1 MKQNVSKEHLSTLRF
16 ERVWV
21 REATFLDVE
30 GDQAPL
36 PSQELEGVGIQLE
49 VKVSYSEKGDRAFVT
64 VRASL
69 ESPSDKRFFVKLAA
83 AVEGAFALRHGAE
96 PKVLQNFATVQAPV
110 LLLPYLR
117 QVITNL
123 TAQSRVGAMVLP
135 PLNMVEV
142 TKAMQAQSAKEG
154 APTTS

>member
-1 MKQNVSKEHLSTLRF
+1 MKHKVSDEQLSALRF

-30 GDQAPL
+30 GEQATLAP
-36 PSQELEGVGIQLE
+36 QELEGVGIQLD
-49 VKVSYSEKGDRAFVT
+49 VRVAYSERGDRAFVT

-69 ESPSDKRFFVKLAA
+69 ESPSNKQFFLKLAA
-83 AVEGAFALRHGAE
+83 AVEGAFSLRREAD
-96 PKVLQNFATVQAPV
+96 PKLLHTFATVQAPV
-110 LLLPYLR
+110 LLVPYLR

-135 PLNMVEV
+135 PLNMVEI
-142 TKAMQAQSAKEG
+142 TKAMQAQTAKEG
-154 APTTS
+154 APATS

>member
-1 MKQNVSKEHLSTLRF
+1 MTHNVSTEQLSTLRF

-21 REATFLDVE
+21 REATFVDVE

-36 PSQELEGVGIQLE
+36 PPQELEGVGIQLN
-49 VKVSYSEKGDRAFVT
+49 VKVAFSEQGDRAFVT

-69 ESPSDKRFFVKLAA
+69 ESPADKHFFVKLAA
-83 AVEGAFALRHGAE
+83 AVEGSFALRQAAD
-96 PKVLQNFATVQAPV
+96 PKVLHTFATVQAPV

-135 PLNMVEV
+135 PLNMVEI
-142 TKAMQAQSAKEG
+142 TKAMQAQATKEG
-154 APTTS
+154 APATS